1 MPELGVIYI
10 LLSAVFYGLAGAV
23 TRRGMLHTSA
33 FNGIFISVLASL
45 PLFVAAAAISGQLG
59 RPTALTLAAYFG
71 LVGIGVLNYGL
82 ARYSTFRSIKILGSN
97 RSTPLRALTPIT
109 AVVLGIV
116 LLGETLTLTQSAG
129 VAVLIGAPLL
139 LVFGSRAGRASRGST
154 VGAQAASYGTGGTK
168 LAEGVF
174 FGMLA
179 GVAYGVSQFLIRL
192 VLADTDMG
200 IMGALVT
207 NASAGLFL
215 MGMLSVPGRVDEVR
229 SVHRGGMR
237 WFLLS
242 GVVVFLA
249 LIFRF
254 TALESLEVS
263 IASPL
268 HETSMMFGLFFS
280 YLINRDVES
289 FRPMVLVA
297 IALSFVGTI
306 AVAL

>member
-1 MPELGVIYI
+1 MKK
-10 LLSAVFYGLAGAV
+10 LL
-23 TRRGMLHTSA
+23 
-33 FNGIFISVLASL
+33 
-45 PLFVAAAAISGQLG
+45 VA
-59 RPTALTLAAYFG
+59 
-71 LVGIGVLNYGL
+71 
-82 ARYSTFRSIKILGSN
+82 
-97 RSTPLRALTPIT
+97 IT
-109 AVVLGIV
+109 AVVLGMV

-139 LVFGSRAGRASRGST
+139 LVFGSRESTAGP
-154 VGAQAASYGTGGTK
+154 QAASYGTGGTK

-242 GVVVFLA
+242 GFVVFLA

-268 HETSMMFGLFFS
+268 HETSMLFGLFFS

-289 FRPMVLVA
+289 FRPMVLMA
-297 IALSFVGTI
+297 IALSFVGTV